1 MPGKSPSLIETTA
14 ENTESKDN
22 VQTVYDHMADIEY
35 AQKVLLSRRHF
46 SVRNQIFLGNI
57 LVFLFA
63 LIMILV
69 LTLNNNQVEQRLKFL
84 EFVND
89 FSSEIQQARRYEKN
103 YFLYGT
109 NLNEAL
115 ENIHLAEAIFIKESE
130 EFSELL
136 GGQWARQEIFA
147 KIGAYKTLLEQLY
160 RGEQSQVGFH
170 ASEVSK
176 ETQLKLR
183 GYGKEILSSAYT
195 MISLEKKTL
204 AKSLSRSRQIHIC
217 SIIGLL
223 IFLAINTYLL
233 VSRLYSTLDRFAN
246 YAKRIAS
253 GDFRPILPRRKIRDE
268 FTDLAVAINE
278 MIKEIDLREAV
289 LIQTHKMKAIGTL
302 TAGVAHEI
310 NNPLNNI
317 MLTAHVLIEDYH
329 DLTDDE
335 IMEMLEDV
343 VAETDRSKKIIRNLL
358 DFAREST
365 STMEPV
371 DLSGLLKDTVH
382 LLENQ
387 IRFSGIQVDLKFAD
401 NLPKIHGDVQKIQQ
415 VFVNLILN
423 ALDASTRGNKIQ
435 IVGSL
440 GNTGEDIKV
449 SVIDYGQGI
458 PKHILP
464 SIFDPFFTTKAK
476 GKGTGL
482 GLSVSQGI
490 IAKHGGTIT
499 AQSEE
504 GSGSCFTIVFPII
517 NFPEIH
523 TFSL

>member
-1 MPGKSPSLIETTA
+1 MPQTSATILGEK
-14 ENTESKDN
+14 NESKDT
-22 VQTVYDHMADIEY
+22 VQAVYDHMADIDA
-35 AQKVLLSRRHF
+35 AQKTLLSRRHF
-46 SVRNQIFLGNI
+46 SVRKQIFLGNV

-63 LIMILV
+63 LVLVLV
-69 LTLNNNQVEQRLKFL
+69 LTLNNNQVEKRLNFL

-89 FSSEIQQARRYEKN
+89 FSSEVQQARRYEKN

-109 NLNEAL
+109 NLDDAI
-115 ENIHLAEAIFIKESE
+115 ENIQLAETIFITESE

-136 GGQWARQEIFA
+136 GGQWARQEIFT

-160 RGEQSQVGFH
+160 QGEQQKTDFH
-170 ASEVSK
+170 ATSFSK
-176 ETQLKLR
+176 ETELKLR
-183 GYGKEILSSAYT
+183 GYGKEILTSAHT
-195 MISLEKKTL
+195 MIALEKKTL
-204 AKSLSRSRQIHIC
+204 GKALKRSRQIYLY
-217 SIIGLL
+217 SILGLL
-223 IFLAINTYLL
+223 VFLAINTYLL
-233 VSRLYSTLDRFAN
+233 VSRLYSTLNRFAS
-246 YAKRIAS
+246 YAKRIAL
-253 GDFRPILPRRKIRDE
+253 GDFRPILPQRKIRDE

-317 MLTAHVLIEDYH
+317 MLTVHVLLEDYH
-329 DLTDDE
+329 DLSEAE
-335 IMEMLEDV
+335 ILEMLNDV

-371 DLSGLLKDTVH
+371 DLAVLLKDTLH

-387 IRFSGIQVDLKFAD
+387 IRLSGIQVDLQFTE
-401 NLPKIHGDVQKIQQ
+401 NFPKIHGDAQKVQQ
-415 VFVNLILN
+415 VFVNLLLN
-423 ALDASTRGNKIQ
+423 ALDASKKGNKIQ
-435 IVGSL
+435 VIATL
-440 GNTGEDIKV
+440 KETGDFVKV
-449 SVIDYGQGI
+449 RVIDYGQGI
-458 PKHILP
+458 PKHILT
-464 SIFDPFFTTKAK
+464 SIFDPFFTTKSK

-490 IAKHGGTIT
+490 IAKHGGTLT
-499 AQSEE
+499 AKSEE
-504 GSGSCFTIVFPII
+504 GSGSCFTITFPII

>member
-1 MPGKSPSLIETTA
+1 MIPSISETKKNRTD
-14 ENTESKDN
+14 SKDTA
-22 VQTVYDHMADIEY
+22 QTVYDHMADIES
-35 AQKVLLSRRHF
+35 AQKILLSRRHF
-46 SVRNQIFLGNI
+46 SVRNQIYLGNV

-63 LIMILV
+63 LVMVLV
-69 LTLNNNQVEQRLKFL
+69 LTLNNNRVEKRLKFL

-103 YFLYGT
+103 YFLYGS
-109 NLNEAL
+109 NLNEAI
-115 ENIHLAEAIFIKESE
+115 ENIHLAESIFIAESE

-136 GGQWARQEIFA
+136 GGRWARQEIFT
-147 KIGAYKTLLEQLY
+147 KIGSYKALLEQLY
-160 RGEQSQVGFH
+160 QGEQRRPGFH
-170 ASEVSK
+170 ITALSK
-176 ETQLKLR
+176 EIELKLR
-183 GYGKEILSSAYT
+183 GYGKEILTSAHT

-204 AKSLSRSRQIHIC
+204 GKTLNWSRQLHIY
-217 SIIGLL
+217 SIFGLL

-233 VSRLYSTLDRFAN
+233 VSRLYSTLNRFAS
-246 YAKRIAS
+246 YAKRIAL

-317 MLTAHVLIEDYH
+317 MLTAHVLLEEYH
-329 DLTDDE
+329 DLAEDD
-335 IMEMLEDV
+335 IMEMLKDV

-365 STMEPV
+365 STMESV
-371 DLSGLLKDTVH
+371 DLSILLKDTVH

-387 IRFSGIQVDLKFAD
+387 IRFSGIQVDLKFAE
-401 NLPKIHGDVQKIQQ
+401 NFPRIHGDAQKIQQ
-415 VFVNLILN
+415 VFVNLLLN
-423 ALDASTRGNKIQ
+423 ALDASTKGNKIQ
-435 IVGSL
+435 VVGTL
-440 GNTGEDIKV
+440 ADTEDTVKV
-449 SVIDYGQGI
+449 SVIDHGQGI
-458 PKHILP
+458 AKHNL
-464 SIFDPFFTTKAK
+464 SSVFDPFFTTKSK

-490 IAKHGGTIT
+490 VAKHGGTIT
-499 AQSEE
+499 AKSEE